1 MPLDCRQQNM
11 FWSFQIVLSCL
22 GSTNAT
28 VHENNGKHVAFRL
41 YFLCSIAHN
50 SICIWQKC
58 LNITEENSISTR
70 DQKNLKHPK
79 LHFTRPEG
87 DRNREPMWPV
97 RKSGGPL
104 RTPSFSDRFR
114 RLYLKSQKKIKFFSR
129 IFWTDWN
136 QHKMSHLNFHLF
148 ENQLQKSYLNFRM
161 VKIAHVD
168 FWRENS

>member
-1 MPLDCRQQNM
+1 MIDTNLLKQMAMALDCRQQNM

-114 RLYLKSQKKIKFFSR
+114 RLYLKSQKKSSFSQEFFKLIEINIKCLIW
-129 IFWTDWN
+129 IFICL
-136 QHKMSHLNFHLF
+136 KINF
-148 ENQLQKSYLNFRM
+148 KSLIWIF
-161 VKIAHVD
+161 A
-168 FWRENS
+168 W